1 MNKIFVRETDGLKEN
16 ILRLANEIESRMEI
30 VLKAIEGGDTKKLL
44 QIMASDR
51 DIDDREV
58 EIEEECLKIL
68 ALHQPVAR
76 DLRFVVA
83 VMKINNDL
91 ERVGDILVNIANRG
105 YRLEE
110 YRSSGMVEDIIE
122 MGRLASEMLRASLV
136 SLISLDVSKAI
147 DVIKRDDELDAMNVE
162 LIKKIMRRAEE
173 PEAEI
178 TPLLLLHSL
187 GRDIERIGDHAT
199 NIAEDVAYL
208 ADGWI
213 IRKKKKNLKTG
224 VLHGQREDT
233 DS

>member
-1 MNKIFVRETDGLKEN
+1 MLFR
-16 ILRLANEIESRMEI
+16 S
-30 VLKAIEGGDTKKLL
+30 
-44 QIMASDR
+44 
-51 DIDDREV
+51 
-58 EIEEECLKIL
+58 
-68 ALHQPVAR
+68 R

-213 IRKKKKNLKTG
+213 IRHGQKNLKTG
-224 VLHGQREDT
+224 VLHGQGEDT

>member
-1 MNKIFVRETDGLKEN
+1 MLF
-16 ILRLANEIESRMEI
+16 
-30 VLKAIEGGDTKKLL
+30 
-44 QIMASDR
+44 
-51 DIDDREV
+51 
-58 EIEEECLKIL
+58 
-68 ALHQPVAR
+68 
-76 DLRFVVA
+76 
-83 VMKINNDL
+83 
-91 ERVGDILVNIANRG
+91 
-105 YRLEE
+105 
-110 YRSSGMVEDIIE
+110 RS
-122 MGRLASEMLRASLV
+122 
-136 SLISLDVSKAI
+136 ISLDVSKAI

-199 NIAEDVAYL
+199 NDAEAVAYL

-213 IRKKKKNLKTG
+213 IRHGNKNLKTG

>member
-16 ILRLANEIESRMEI
+16 ILRLANEIESRMGT
-30 VLKAIEGGDTKKLL
+30 VLKAIEVGDTKKLL
-44 QIMASDR
+44 EIIASDR

-91 ERVGDILVNIANRG
+91 ERVGDILVNIADRG

-122 MGRLASEMLRASLV
+122 MGKLAADMLRASLV

-162 LIKKIMRRAEE
+162 LVKRIMRRAEE
-173 PEAEI
+173 PDTVI
-178 TPLLLLHSL
+178 TPLFLLHSR
-187 GRDIERIGDHAT
+187 GRDIERIGDNAT

-213 IRKKKKNLKTG
+213 IRHGNKNLKTG
-224 VLHGQREDT
+224 EIHDQREDT